1 MFTMIE
7 CYILHNKLLKNGDKD
22 MNKILIVDDNKQI
35 VTILS
40 EYAKKNNFIVDTA
53 FDGEEAVIKA
63 KSNNYDIMLLDV
75 MMPKKDGYDVCK
87 EIRAFS
93 NLPIIMV
100 ITKFWRNYDKKII
113 STDIFNISK
122 LYSFK

>member
-1 MFTMIE
+1 
-7 CYILHNKLLKNGDKD
+7 

-40 EYAKKNNFIVDTA
+40 EYAKKNSFIVDTA

-63 KSNNYDIMLLDV
+63 KSNNYDIILLDV

-87 EIRAFS
+87 EVR
-93 NLPIIMV
+93 
-100 ITKFWRNYDKKII
+100 
-113 STDIFNISK
+113 
-122 LYSFK
+122 SF